1 MKKQCIAARL
11 LAHFKTTSVD
21 NLPNASL
28 ALGESLS
35 SVQKCAYKMRD
46 KGLLMETGE
55 TTRIN
60 KLQGKVWKITT
71 RGKDANPVNPLRTKS
86 ESYGRTS
93 QWMQQQQEI
102 ADRRRR
108 TEDAE
113 TERRAGNV
121 CKQDPDFSI
130 AKRPEVPNLAD
141 RWQAEK
147 TMVQCFSSMR
157 PGEYAFP
164 PASCAARAA

>member
-46 KGLLMETGE
+46 KGLLTETGE
-55 TTRIN
+55 KTRIN
-60 KLQGKVWKITT
+60 KLQGKVWSITT
-71 RGKDANPVNPLRTKS
+71 RGKDANPGNPLRTKS

-108 TEDAE
+108 LH
-113 TERRAGNV
+113 R
-121 CKQDPDFSI
+121 
-130 AKRPEVPNLAD
+130 
-141 RWQAEK
+141 
-147 TMVQCFSSMR
+147 
-157 PGEYAFP
+157 
-164 PASCAARAA
+164 